1 MGLSRL
7 MMTPQKTSSSG
18 SGGGNGTVGDDAFTM
33 TMGQQGGQYGYT
45 RYNATIGEVEG
56 NVKHDGK
63 AVTLVMAAYYSGWF
77 DFAFNVEGVTGG
89 KYNVTVKVTSVETNV
104 SVRINFSNIQYQS
117 YVPGFYE
124 YTNKV
129 ASEVANMFSAKNVGK
144 KYRVEIIF
152 N

>member
-1 MGLSRL
+1 MGLNRIL
-7 MMTPQKTSSSG
+7 MKTNG
-18 SGGGNGTVGDDAFTM
+18 SVIEGEGEFIM
-33 TMGQQGGQYGYT
+33 TMGQQSTQYGYS
-45 RYNATIGEVEG
+45 RYNAAFGEVEG

-63 AVTLVMAAYYSGWF
+63 AVTLVMISYYSGWL

-89 KYNVTVKVTSVETNV
+89 KYNVTVKVTSTETNEN
-104 SVRINFSNIQYQS
+104 VRINFSSIQYQS

-124 YTNKV
+124 YTNKLPSGV
-129 ASEVANMFSAKNVGK
+129 ATMFNGKNVGK